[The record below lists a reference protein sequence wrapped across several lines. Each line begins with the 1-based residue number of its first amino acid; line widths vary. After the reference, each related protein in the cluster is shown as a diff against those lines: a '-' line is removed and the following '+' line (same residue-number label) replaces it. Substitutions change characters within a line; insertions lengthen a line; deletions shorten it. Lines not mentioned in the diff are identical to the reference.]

1 MSYLFWFTFFMVVAI
16 VLWLEKRET
25 SRLYQVLFVVIST
38 QFMIFVSVKS
48 ERNESF
54 LLFELFPLSLSFV
67 LITIILLFNQTKKD
81 TSNEVS

>member
-1 MSYLFWFTFFMVVAI
+1 MSFLFWLTFFMIATI
-16 VLWLEKRET
+16 ILWLEKRGT
-25 SRLYQVLFVVIST
+25 PMLYQVLFVVIST
-38 QFMIFVSVKS
+38 QFMVFVSVES